1 MKIVRRGLEI
11 THVSPAGEELLRYR
25 LDLLGQVTT
34 IPHSGSS
41 LRIVAFSD
49 WRVQDIRELIRFIK
63 AQKKRP
69 DLILYAG
76 DDVKRFRPAGRNLF
90 QQIGKLSANGL
101 CAVAGNDDPPAC
113 RDLIAGQHVYAVHS
127 CALVLG
133 RFAVVGA
140 EGAPLFQ
147 NDTEHRNMGHLLYPE
162 RVCSADEALANLG
175 PCKQKAYHRF
185 TRPSIW
191 RFGFPSAVRDPKHG
205 SRPLR
210 EFLEAAANSLLCVCG
225 HVHRCGGQC
234 ARAGN
239 CVVVN
244 AASHDSPGDAGKV
257 AIIDVRNGRV
267 SAVNWHPIT

>member
-1 MKIVRRGLEI
+1 M
-11 THVSPAGEELLRYR
+11 LRYR

-76 DDVKRFRPAGRNLF
+76 DNVKRFRPAGRNLF

-162 RVCSADEALANLG
+162 RVLALQMKRWRTSALANKKLIIVSHAPPFG
-175 PCKQKAYHRF
+175 VLDFPARYG
-185 TRPSIW
+185 TRSI
-191 RFGFPSAVRDPKHG
+191 G